1 MSQTADYQVLIAGGG
16 PVGLL
21 LANLLGRKGL
31 RTLLVEENVTPP
43 EESMAIGITPPSL
56 ELLNQLQLDQDF
68 VNRGIP
74 VRRVEVFENDRPA
87 GRLSFA
93 NLASPYPFILAL
105 PQADTIELL
114 AESLAA
120 DDHVEVRRG
129 TRLVSLEQSP
139 GLVRVNLQPKGSPH
153 IERISAA
160 FLAGCDGHRSLV
172 RQLAGLNRTAAKRY
186 PVHFLMAD
194 SEDETGLG
202 AKARLY
208 FSPSG
213 SLESFPL
220 PGRRRRWI
228 LQTETH
234 VEPPDGAL
242 LSRQVRRK
250 TGYDLTGRLCGRPSA
265 FTPQRFICRRYFQ
278 QRVVLCG
285 DAAHV
290 MSPIGG
296 QGMNTGFADAAYLAE
311 ALREHF
317 CCGKDY
323 AALFAAYDHDRRTA
337 FKVAADRAARGM
349 WLGTRR
355 GQPASWLRLLLLKA
369 LLGSLFANILPAYFA
384 MLTIPNRSLEALS
397 GNRLQPSG
405 HQIRKT

>member
-1 MSQTADYQVLIAGGG
+1 MSQTTDYQVLIVGGG

-31 RTLLVEENVTPP
+31 RTLLVEKNVTPP

-56 ELLNQLQLDQDF
+56 ELLNQLHLDQDF

-74 VRRVEVFENDRPA
+74 VRQAEVFENDRHA
-87 GRLSFA
+87 GSLSFA

-114 AESLAA
+114 EKNLAT
-120 DDHVEVRRG
+120 DGHVEVRRG
-129 TRLVSLEQSP
+129 TRLVGLEQSP
-139 GLVRVNLQPKGSPH
+139 GLVRATLQQQGSPQT
-153 IERISAA
+153 EQISAA
-160 FLAGCDGHRSLV
+160 FLAGCDGHCSLV
-172 RQLAGLNRTAAKRY
+172 RQLTGLNRSAVKRY

-194 SEDETGLG
+194 SADETGLD
-202 AKARLY
+202 ARARLY
-208 FSPSG
+208 FSPGG

-228 LQTETH
+228 LQTEDH

-242 LSRQVRRK
+242 LVREVCRR
-250 TGYDLTGRLCGRPSA
+250 TGYDLTGRLCGRPTA
-265 FTPQRFICRRYFQ
+265 FTPQRFISRRYFQ
-278 QRVVLCG
+278 QRVALCG

-311 ALREHF
+311 VLRQHF

-355 GQPASWLRLLLLKA
+355 GKPASWLRLLILKA
-369 LLGSLFANILPAYFA
+369 LLGPLFATSLPAYFA
-384 MLTIPNRSLEALS
+384 MLTIPNRSLEVVT
-397 GNRLQPSG
+397 GNRLRPIG
-405 HQIRKT
+405 HQIRRT